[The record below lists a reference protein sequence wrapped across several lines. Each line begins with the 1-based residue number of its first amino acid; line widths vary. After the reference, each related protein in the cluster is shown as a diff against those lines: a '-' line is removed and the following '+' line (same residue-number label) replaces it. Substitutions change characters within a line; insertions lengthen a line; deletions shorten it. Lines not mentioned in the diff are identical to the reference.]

1 MTSTADA
8 WARESPCQ
16 RKATACEGDSYSLE
30 AMESATSCECHGPET
45 MNCVSSVVDCQ
56 TRWTSEN
63 GTEAVGSPSRAI
75 AAV

>member
-16 RKATACEGDSYSLE
+16 RKATACEGDSCSLE
-30 AMESATSCECHGPET
+30 AMESAISCEYHAPET
-45 MNCVSSVVDCQ
+45 RNCVFSVVDCR
-56 TRWTSEN
+56 TGWMSGNEN
-63 GTEAVGSPSRAI
+63 EAVESPSRAI